1 VSGDAVGQYR
11 PMDAPGPIAT
21 ALLDGLAVLLPV
33 ECAGCGAP
41 DRGICPACRAAL
53 AVPARA
59 ERHTLAAPALPP
71 RSVLAAAPSQS
82 AGRDLPLWFA
92 VGYAGVP
99 KDVLHALKE
108 SGRLDAA
115 KPLGRLLGV
124 AVAQAVGAIDPRVPT
139 GARLE
144 ILAVPSSR
152 AAFRLR
158 GYNPVES
165 LLRWAGPQPRRVTG
179 LRYRRAPRDQ
189 ASLGAEERWTN
200 LTGSVGALD
209 GRLAGR
215 HLLLVDDV
223 VTTGATLL
231 ECRRAAEAGGA
242 VVWGAA
248 ALAHTAKVK
257 RTNSELH
264 GDLVSRQVY
273 GGGKGAESN
282 RPRLGRRVLD

>member
-1 VSGDAVGQYR
+1 
-11 PMDAPGPIAT
+11 MDAESPLSA

-33 ECAGCGAP
+33 ECAGCGAH
-41 DRGICPACRAAL
+41 DRGICAECRAAL
-53 AVPARA
+53 AAPERA
-59 ERHTLAAPALPP
+59 SRHLLSGPSLAGAEVRA
-71 RSVLAAAPSQS
+71 
-82 AGRDLPLWFA
+82 LPLWFA
-92 VGYAGVP
+92 VGYDGVA

-108 SGRLDAA
+108 SARIDAA
-115 KPLGRLLGV
+115 RPLGRLLGLAISS
-124 AVAQAVGAIDPRVPT
+124 AVTA
-139 GARLE
+139 LE
-144 ILAVPSSR
+144 PGIPAGSLLETLVVPSSR
-152 AAFRLR
+152 AALRLR

-165 LLRWAGPQPRRVTG
+165 LLRWAGPQPRRATG
-179 LRYRRAPRDQ
+179 LRYIRAPRDQ
-189 ASLGAEERWTN
+189 ASLGADERWIN
-200 LTGSVGALD
+200 LSGSVAAKSQRLD
-209 GRLAGR
+209 GR

-231 ECRRAAEAGGA
+231 ECRRAAEAAGA

-257 RTNSELH
+257 RTNRELH

>member
-1 VSGDAVGQYR
+1 
-11 PMDAPGPIAT
+11 MDARGPIST

-41 DRGICPACRAAL
+41 DRGVCDDCRAAL
-53 AVPARA
+53 QPPEPAGHHLVTPPAARA
-59 ERHTLAAPALPP
+59 
-71 RSVLAAAPSQS
+71 S
-82 AGRDLPLWFA
+82 ADGRGLPLWFA
-92 VGYAGVP
+92 VDYAGVP
-99 KDVLHALKE
+99 KTALHALKE
-108 SGRLDAA
+108 SGRVDAA
-115 KPLGRLLGV
+115 RPLGRLLGV
-124 AVAQAVGAIDPRVPT
+124 AVTQAVAALGPGLPSGAM
-139 GARLE
+139 LE
-144 ILAVPSSR
+144 TLVVPSSR
-152 AAFRLR
+152 SAFRLR

-165 LLRWAGPQPRRVTG
+165 LLRWAGPQPRRATG
-179 LRYRRAPRDQ
+179 LRYVRALRDQ
-189 ASLGAEERWTN
+189 ASLGVEERWAN
-200 LTGSVGALD
+200 LRGSVEAVRQ
-209 GRLAGR
+209 RLSGR

-242 VVWGAA
+242 IVWGSA

>member
-1 VSGDAVGQYR
+1 
-11 PMDAPGPIAT
+11 M
-21 ALLDGLAVLLPV
+21 
-33 ECAGCGAP
+33 GC
-41 DRGICPACRAAL
+41 
-53 AVPARA
+53 
-59 ERHTLAAPALPP
+59 E
-71 RSVLAAAPSQS
+71 
-82 AGRDLPLWFA
+82 LPLWFA
-92 VGYAGVP
+92 VSYAGVP
-99 KDVLHALKE
+99 KQVLHALKE
-108 SGRLDAA
+108 NGRVDAA
-115 KPLGRLLGV
+115 KPLGRLLGL
-124 AVAQAVGAIDPRVPT
+124 AVSQAAQAIEAQVPA

-165 LLRWAGPQPRRVTG
+165 LLRWAGPQPGRATG
-179 LRYRRAPRDQ
+179 LRYLRTPRDQ
-189 ASLGAEERWTN
+189 AALGADDRWSN
-200 LTGSVGALD
+200 LTGSVEAVE
-209 GRLAGR
+209 GRLDGR

-264 GDLVSRQVY
+264 GDLVSPRVY

>member
-1 VSGDAVGQYR
+1 
-11 PMDAPGPIAT
+11 M
-21 ALLDGLAVLLPV
+21 L
-33 ECAGCGAP
+33 GAP
-41 DRGICPACRAAL
+41 
-53 AVPARA
+53 
-59 ERHTLAAPALPP
+59 T
-71 RSVLAAAPSQS
+71 SV
-82 AGRDLPLWFA
+82 GRDERALPLWFA

-99 KDVLHALKE
+99 KEVLHAVKE
-108 SGRLDAA
+108 SGRIDGA
-115 KPLGRLLGV
+115 KPLGRLLG
-124 AVAQAVGAIDPRVPT
+124 AALAQAVTALEPAIPT

-144 ILAVPSSR
+144 TLVVPSSR
-152 AAFRLR
+152 HAFRVR

-165 LLRWAGPQPRRVTG
+165 LLRWAGPQPRRATG

-189 ASLGAEERWTN
+189 ASLTADERWAN
-200 LTGSVGALD
+200 LSGSVEASST
-209 GRLAGR
+209 RLAGR
-215 HLLLVDDV
+215 HLLLIDDV

-273 GGGKGAESN
+273 GGEKGAESN

>member
-1 VSGDAVGQYR
+1 
-11 PMDAPGPIAT
+11 MDAPGPIAT

-33 ECAGCGAP
+33 DCAGCGAP
-41 DRGICPACRAAL
+41 DRGICPPCRAVL
-53 AVPARA
+53 AVHGGA
-59 ERHTLAAPALPP
+59 ERHRLAEPAPGLE
-71 RSVLAAAPSQS
+71 
-82 AGRDLPLWFA
+82 RDLPLWFA
-92 VGYAGVP
+92 VSYAGVP
-99 KDVLHALKE
+99 RDVLHALKE
-108 SGRLDAA
+108 EGRLDAA

-124 AVAQAVGAIDPRVPT
+124 AVAQAVEAIECRVPP
-139 GARLE
+139 GARLH

-165 LLRWAGPQPRRVTG
+165 LLRWAGPQPRRITG
-179 LRYRRAPRDQ
+179 LRYRRALRDQ
-189 ASLGAEERWTN
+189 ASLGAHERWTN
-200 LTGSVGALD
+200 LAGSVEAVH
-209 GRLAGR
+209 GRLDGR

-264 GDLVSRQVY
+264 GDLVSPRVY

>member
-1 VSGDAVGQYR
+1 
-11 PMDAPGPIAT
+11 MDARGPIST

-41 DRGICPACRAAL
+41 DRGVCEECRATL
-53 AVPARA
+53 RPP
-59 ERHTLAAPALPP
+59 ER
-71 RSVLAAAPSQS
+71 
-82 AGRDLPLWFA
+82 AGRLQLGSPSAVAADGRALPLWFA
-92 VGYAGVP
+92 VDYAGVP
-99 KDVLHALKE
+99 KTALHALKE
-108 SGRLDAA
+108 SGRVDAA

-124 AVAQAVGAIDPRVPT
+124 AVAQAVADLEPGLPPGAV
-139 GARLE
+139 LE
-144 ILAVPSSR
+144 TLVVPSSR
-152 AAFRLR
+152 SALRLR

-165 LLRWAGPQPRRVTG
+165 LLRWAGPQPRRATG
-179 LRYRRAPRDQ
+179 LRYVRALRDQ
-189 ASLGAEERWTN
+189 ASLGAEERWAN
-200 LTGSVGALD
+200 LRGSVEAVRQQLS
-209 GRLAGR
+209 GR

-242 VVWGAA
+242 IVWGSA

>member
-1 VSGDAVGQYR
+1 VRS
-11 PMDAPGPIAT
+11 
-21 ALLDGLAVLLPV
+21 
-33 ECAGCGAP
+33 
-41 DRGICPACRAAL
+41 AA
-53 AVPARA
+53 
-59 ERHTLAAPALPP
+59 
-71 RSVLAAAPSQS
+71 
-82 AGRDLPLWFA
+82 RDLPLWFA
-92 VGYAGVP
+92 VGYSGVP

-108 SGRLDAA
+108 NGRLDAA

-124 AVAQAVGAIDPRVPT
+124 ALAQAVAAVESNVPV

-158 GYNPVES
+158 GYNPVEA

-179 LRYRRAPRDQ
+179 LGYRRALRDQ
-189 ASLGAEERWTN
+189 ASLGAQERWTN
-200 LTGSVGALD
+200 LTGSVGARG
-209 GRLAGR
+209 GRLDGR

-242 VVWGAA
+242 VVWGSV

-264 GDLVSRQVY
+264 GDLVSPRVY